1 MCLFKYIPVFELSF
15 ICQEFSVKS
24 EHKEAERFE
33 NFIQGSVRFLMQDA
47 EIILQ
52 VFFVQYLY
60 KLSFSLLYCSKC
72 P

>member
-15 ICQEFSVKS
+15 ICQEFSVKP

-52 VFFVQYLY
+52 VFL
-60 KLSFSLLYCSKC
+60 CSIFIQTFF
-72 P
+72 